1 MPIYRGG
8 QKRKPVR
15 DGQELS
21 RVYRG
26 EDLVWQNSLSYPFTG
41 AWTVTPA
48 QPWTHTFTTPGL
60 YLVTLEEVTGTL
72 GVTASMAGELAAE
85 GILGGVNQGGDSYFM
100 ITAVRVRAGDTIT
113 LIPMGTSGTASGT
126 IAIEDVSHLDPGL
139 QTRNLGGLAQTLPT
153 GNVWTEIIGT
163 TLPYVMR
170 AQVSGSA
177 NWFNDSTRTKT
188 IRLFGAAEA
197 DGIGTPGRTVTF
209 DGWTSVTEL
218 RGTDNGDVVLQL
230 QGRVDSATSS
240 VRRIL
245 SSELVVTEYL

>member
-26 EDLVWQNSLSYPFTG
+26 EDLVWQNGPFTR

-48 QPWTHTFTTPGL
+48 QPWTYTFTTPGL
-60 YLVTLEEVTGTL
+60 YTVTLDEVTGTL
-72 GVTASMAGELAAE
+72 GVMASMAGELSAE
-85 GILGGVNQGGDSYFM
+85 EGLLGGVNQGGDSYYM

-113 LIPMGTSGTASGT
+113 LFPTGTSGTASGT
-126 IAIEDVSHLDPGL
+126 ITIDDVSHLDPGL
-139 QTRNLGGLAQTLPT
+139 QTRNLGGLSQTLPT

-170 AQVSGSA
+170 AQISGSA
-177 NWFNDSTRTKT
+177 NWFNDTTRTKT
-188 IRLFGAAEA
+188 IRLFGAAGA
-197 DGIGTPGRTVTF
+197 DGIGTPGRTVAF

-218 RGTDNGDVVLQL
+218 RGMDNGDPGLQL
-230 QGRVDSATSS
+230 QGRVNSATSS
-240 VRRIL
+240 VRRIM